1 MTKFGRGERSMAD
14 EKQVSET
21 TENETQVNN
30 VYKPISD
37 MNELE
42 LLREIAKSIG
52 NIESMVHL
60 FYSLAVAILVIF
72 GIGFLIVLIGFCIR

>member
-1 MTKFGRGERSMAD
+1 MAD

-42 LLREIAKSIG
+42 LLREITKSIG

>member
-1 MTKFGRGERSMAD
+1 MAD

>member
-1 MTKFGRGERSMAD
+1 MAD

-42 LLREIAKSIG
+42 LLREIAKGIG

-72 GIGFLIVLIGFCIR
+72 GIGFLIALIGFCIR